1 MKRIREFG
9 IEIGSFPTGARN
21 QITDVAGVKVG
32 HKTLAK
38 GEIQTGVTSI
48 IPGEGNIFQEKFI
61 AASHVFNGFGK
72 TTGLVQINELGTL
85 ETPILLTN
93 TLSAG
98 TCTTAL
104 VRYMLKQD
112 ETIGSSTGTV
122 NPVVGE
128 CNDMVL
134 NNIRNFSVSEADAL
148 EALENA
154 QVNMQEGSVGA
165 GRGMKCFGLKGGVG
179 TSSRKLTYEHGE
191 YTIGVLVLSNFGKLE
206 EFRLNG
212 QLVGPQL
219 KTQLNEETDEV
230 DKGSIMMIVA
240 TDLPVTSSQLKRII
254 KRTGNG
260 LSRTGSFMGNGS
272 GDVVI
277 GYSTANRVP
286 HASKKLQQMRVV
298 HENDLDQAF
307 LAVADTTEEAIL
319 NSMVKAETVTGRN
332 ETTLHSLY
340 KYIDNLMRRG

>member
-1 MKRIREFG
+1 MKRIRDYG
-9 IEIGSFPTGARN
+9 INIGTLPTGKRN
-21 QITDVAGVKVG
+21 EITDVEGVKVG
-32 HKTLAK
+32 HETISS
-38 GEIQTGVTSI
+38 GEVQTGVTAI
-48 IPGEGNIFQEKFI
+48 IPANDNLFQNKLI

-72 TTGLVQINELGTL
+72 TTGLVQLNELGTL

-93 TLSAG
+93 TLSVG

-104 VRYMLKQD
+104 VRYMLEQD
-112 ETIGSSTGTV
+112 ETIGNTTGTV

-134 NNIRNFSVSEADAL
+134 NNIRSLQLSEEDAFK
-148 EALENA
+148 ALQSA
-154 QVNMQEGSVGA
+154 QEEVVEGSVGA
-165 GRGMKCFGLKGGVG
+165 GRGMKCFGLKGGIG
-179 TSSRKLTYEHGE
+179 TSSRKLTYEHGD
-191 YTIGVLVLSNFGKLE
+191 YTFGILVLSNFGKLE

-212 QLVGPQL
+212 KQVGMQL
-219 KTQLNEETDEV
+219 KDQFNSEIDET

-240 TDLPVTSSQLKRII
+240 TDLPVTSQQLKRIV

-272 GDVVI
+272 GDVAI

-286 HASKKLQQMRVV
+286 HSSSVTQMSVV

-307 LAVADTTEEAIL
+307 QAVADATEEAIL
-319 NSMVKAETVTGRN
+319 NSMVMAEAVTGRN
-332 ETTLHSLY
+332 EITLHSLSN
-340 KYIDNLMRRG
+340 YIEGII